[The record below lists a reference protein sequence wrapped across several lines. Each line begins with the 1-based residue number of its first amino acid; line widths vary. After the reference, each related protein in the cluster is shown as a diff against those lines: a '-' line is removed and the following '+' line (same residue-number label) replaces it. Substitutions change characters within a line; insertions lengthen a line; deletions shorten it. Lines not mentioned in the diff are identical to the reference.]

1 MKTRTVLATLVGA
14 TLALTTAIV
23 GLPNEGASA
32 VTLGPVGNPAPIG
45 GGTLVWKS
53 SGNSSTITYS
63 AAVPGTTPQ
72 TLSGQTCKF
81 STSGSQYLS
90 FAVTGPNVSSS
101 TPAAP
106 GYKDLSLGVRSGNES
121 NGTQCK
127 QVNRATTPV
136 ETLTV
141 AVNRAATGPL
151 AGSFGVPSVRSA
163 LLDLNL
169 SGNAIVRA
177 AMYKVGVGLV
187 GTAEMQ
193 TGFSA
198 PQTPGDPAG
207 QLFTCN
213 FASNSGPQSGFN
225 NNCYWAISPLQSS
238 AYTSTAPGLEGY
250 VGPGGYVGPT
260 LTDPPSAAAT
270 DWDYLVLTPVIGDFS
285 IQGGNSYPSSLP
297 GSAGTVFNIESL
309 SDGQIDCFDP
319 SVPSSLAAAQAS
331 ANGDPRAVITRLLL
345 GDQTKTCA
353 KKPYSYSD
361 SGNTSTYHQ
370 QSTAD
375 QSTSQYTIVL
385 PRDFTA
391 AQVTAAATSATS
403 WPPLPKTIANWEDGS
418 PDVTL
423 KYCIPGLITS
433 PGTEPYY
440 VPTVDYSKI
449 TSSTTSLDQSANSP
463 FIQYACIYRQS
474 NVENLD
480 GSVTAFDYIYF
491 LGDIR
496 LSSG

>member
-1 MKTRTVLATLVGA
+1 MKTRTVMATLAGA
-14 TLALTTAIV
+14 TLAVTGAIV
-23 GLPNEGASA
+23 GLPIDGASA
-32 VTLGPVGNPAPIG
+32 VTLGPVGGPAPVG
-45 GGTLVWKS
+45 AGALVWKS
-53 SGNSSTITYS
+53 GGSTSTVTYS
-63 AAVPGTTPQ
+63 AAVTGTTPQ

-90 FAVTGPNVSSS
+90 FAVTGPNVSST

-121 NGTQCK
+121 NGTQCR
-127 QVNRATTPV
+127 QVNPSTTPV
-136 ETLTV
+136 EALTV
-141 AVNRAATGPL
+141 AVNRAATSPL
-151 AGSFGVPSVRSA
+151 AGTFGVPSVKSA

-187 GTAEMQ
+187 GTAELQ
-193 TGFSA
+193 SGFSA
-198 PQTPGDPAG
+198 PQTPGDPNG
-207 QLFTCN
+207 QLFTCS

-225 NNCYWAISPLQSS
+225 NNCYWAISPLQTG
-238 AYTSTAPGLEGY
+238 AYTSAAPGLEGY

-260 LTDPPSAAAT
+260 LTDPPSAGAT
-270 DWDYLVLTPVIGDFS
+270 DWDYIVLTPVIGDFS
-285 IQGGNSYPSSLP
+285 IQGGNSYPSTLP
-297 GSAGTVFNIESL
+297 GSAGTVFNIEAF
-309 SDGQIDCFDP
+309 SDGQIDCFD
-319 SVPSSLAAAQAS
+319 SNVASSLAAAQAS

-345 GDQTKTCA
+345 GDPTKPCV

-361 SGNTSTYHQ
+361 TGNTSTYHQ
-370 QSTAD
+370 PSTAD
-375 QSTSQYTIVL
+375 QSTSQYAIVL

-391 AQVTAAATSATS
+391 AQVAAASG
-403 WPPLPKTIANWEDGS
+403 PPLPKTFANWEDGT

-423 KYCIPGLITS
+423 KYCVPGLITS
-433 PGTEPYY
+433 PGTAPYF
-440 VPTVDYSKI
+440 VPTVEYSKI
-449 TSSTTSLDQSANSP
+449 TLLLDQSLISP
-463 FIQYACIYRQS
+463 SIQYACIYRQS
-474 NVENLD
+474 NVENVD